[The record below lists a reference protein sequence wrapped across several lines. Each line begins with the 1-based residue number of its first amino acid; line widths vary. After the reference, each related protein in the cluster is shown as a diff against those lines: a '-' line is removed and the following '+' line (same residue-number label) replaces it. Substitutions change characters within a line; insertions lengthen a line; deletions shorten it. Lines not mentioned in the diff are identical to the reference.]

1 MRIVFQV
8 IGTDQ
13 VEGPTLRYVD
23 FELVADTLIWEGRT
37 TFFSWYF
44 EICLLL
50 QTPSSERVAQL
61 VMFGVLRQLTSMMTG
76 PLISCGPDSA
86 ENGWTAGIIHS
97 VDDTGIIYLNV
108 TSAGLTLDPFH
119 FAVYIWLNIS
129 GIRGDCSGSVSRNDS
144 HPDSRIWQQTI
155 IH

>member
-1 MRIVFQV
+1 M
-8 IGTDQ
+8 
-13 VEGPTLRYVD
+13 
-23 FELVADTLIWEGRT
+23 
-37 TFFSWYF
+37 TFD
-44 EICLLL
+44 EIRKL

-119 FAVYIWLNIS
+119 FAVYI
-129 GIRGDCSGSVSRNDS
+129 
-144 HPDSRIWQQTI
+144 
-155 IH
+155 